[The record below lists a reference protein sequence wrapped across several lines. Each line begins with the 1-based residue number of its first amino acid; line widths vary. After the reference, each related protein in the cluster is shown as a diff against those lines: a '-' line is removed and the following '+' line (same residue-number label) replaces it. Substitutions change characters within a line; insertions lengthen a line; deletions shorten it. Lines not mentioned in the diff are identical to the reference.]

1 MLNAVE
7 CSKLNEITHANNV
20 HANLFEISK
29 KNQLI
34 MLTAAAIRSLTKSAL
49 LIYET
54 GPVMTSL
61 AIFNQLD
68 CGSNTHTQ
76 NHSLPISAHLVC

>member
-1 MLNAVE
+1 MLWNAQ
-7 CSKLNEITHANNV
+7 
-20 HANLFEISK
+20 NLMRLLMPTMFMQISLKFQK

-34 MLTAAAIRSLTKSAL
+34 MLTAAAIRSLTKGAL

-68 CGSNTHTQ
+68 CGTNTYTKPFTT
-76 NHSLPISAHLVC
+76 N